1 MSISTAL
8 NFIDSWMHRSM
19 GTDVILTSGNL
30 ARKHPSHNTVFSN
43 TLTSSAQQ
51 YICNIYRCAVR
62 ENVKERDKT
71 CWRER
76 EGARKAQFNSV
87 LSLSTLSSGPV
98 RNQQQESGIKR
109 LCTERRSWNC
119 PSYSPQRL
127 SESHTLAPA
136 LSFFFHWLSLW
147 ILSNNSHSGGGWGCI
162 PGLSL
167 CAPRI
172 RSPHGWIWMPPLWY
186 YPRASI
192 IAAGW

>member
-1 MSISTAL
+1 M
-8 NFIDSWMHRSM
+8 DSWMHRSM
-19 GTDVILTSGNL
+19 GTEVILTSGNL
-30 ARKHPSHNTVFSN
+30 ALKTSFPYYCLFKHHSRLPLNS
-43 TLTSSAQQ
+43 TSATFTDSAVQEW
-51 YICNIYRCAVR
+51 VWKR
-62 ENVKERDKT
+62 EIKQ

-76 EGARKAQFNSV
+76 EGARKAELNSV

-109 LCTERRSWNC
+109 LCTERRSRNG

-127 SESHTLAPA
+127 SESHTPAPA
-136 LSFFFHWLSLW
+136 LSFFFHWLSLR
-147 ILSNNSHSGGGWGCI
+147 ILSNNSHSGEGWGCI

-172 RSPHGWIWMPPLWY
+172 RSPHAWIWMPPLWY

-192 IAAGW
+192 MAAGW